1 MTPEDPLVDDVLEP
15 SIVIPT
21 IGFCRD
27 IDIRDSLLVAATDEN
42 GYFIATIDDNL
53 NYTILHEFSYDPQY
67 QANQVHISEKYNYF
81 LVLDT
86 RDAIYKVNFSDTDT
100 SFTLNSPDSGN
111 RPDDTRSFVIDE
123 SNEDYMMLYSLW
135 IESDHSEIYERK
147 YWYENTSNPD
157 SVVFFNFLDAESHQ
171 DTYNSN
177 AQELYLKNSLLSIA
191 NSQLGVIVLKQDEN
205 GDLSELTRFDTPI
218 TGEVET
224 IFSTENTVFSG
235 LSYSVGCYAVELDT
249 TTGEI
254 ISNTSFAQGYSVK
267 GINAYDDIIALTCGY
282 DGVLIYK
289 WDSTL
294 DSIKFVTKLDSGY
307 AYKAKVIDNN
317 VFVATRN
324 GIEIFEIE
332 R

>member
-171 DTYNSN
+171 DTYNSMHRSYISKTVY
-177 AQELYLKNSLLSIA
+177 YL
-191 NSQLGVIVLKQDEN
+191 
-205 GDLSELTRFDTPI
+205 
-218 TGEVET
+218 
-224 IFSTENTVFSG
+224 
-235 LSYSVGCYAVELDT
+235 
-249 TTGEI
+249 
-254 ISNTSFAQGYSVK
+254 
-267 GINAYDDIIALTCGY
+267 
-282 DGVLIYK
+282 
-289 WDSTL
+289 
-294 DSIKFVTKLDSGY
+294 
-307 AYKAKVIDNN
+307 
-317 VFVATRN
+317 
-324 GIEIFEIE
+324 
-332 R
+332 